1 MAGENTIKLSILI
14 PTVPRRKAHLE
25 RLLATLEPQLTDE
38 VELLVLMDNKKSL
51 IGSKR
56 QKMIDISQGEYI
68 VFIDDDDEIIWDYV
82 SYLLNACEWGFDV
95 ICFDCEVSI
104 DGKDKEI
111 CKFSTQY
118 KDSFVGWIHYRTPN
132 HLMCFR
138 RDVAIKE
145 RYGNIRH
152 GEDFEWSN
160 RILKH
165 IESETNIDEVL
176 YHYKSIPSNSECY

>member
-68 VFIDDDDEIIWDYV
+68 VFIDDDDEII
-82 SYLLNACEWGFDV
+82 
-95 ICFDCEVSI
+95 
-104 DGKDKEI
+104 
-111 CKFSTQY
+111 
-118 KDSFVGWIHYRTPN
+118 
-132 HLMCFR
+132 
-138 RDVAIKE
+138 
-145 RYGNIRH
+145 
-152 GEDFEWSN
+152 
-160 RILKH
+160 
-165 IESETNIDEVL
+165 
-176 YHYKSIPSNSECY
+176 